1 MFAAQKDAKEAP
13 LGAVPPY
20 LRDISYGDDKRKAER
35 KNYLY
40 PHDFGGW
47 VKQQYLPDELKDRV
61 YYTPG
66 ENGFERE
73 IKRIRKEKGME

>member
-20 LRDISYGDDKRKAER
+20 LRDISYGTTSARR
-35 KNYLY
+35 SGRTTST

-61 YYTPG
+61 YYTPS

-73 IKRIRKEKGME
+73 VRRIRKEKGME